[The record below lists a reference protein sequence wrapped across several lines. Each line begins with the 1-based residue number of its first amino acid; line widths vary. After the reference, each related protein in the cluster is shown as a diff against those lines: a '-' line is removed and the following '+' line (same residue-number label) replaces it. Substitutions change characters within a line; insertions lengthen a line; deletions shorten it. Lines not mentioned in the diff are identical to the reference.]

1 MTRDLQTIRSELL
14 AIRFRKGEH
23 EAFSEL
29 VSLWE
34 DKLFYFL
41 RRFTGNEQDAWDL
54 LQQTWVKV
62 LGGLGKLN
70 DTSTLTPWLYRVAR
84 NTAID
89 HIRRQGNG
97 FLPEEAAEG
106 AEPLDN
112 GNYDLRLE
120 NAELVHRGLAELS
133 LAHREVLTLFFLEG
147 FTIEE
152 IAGILEQKPGT
163 VKSRMHYAKKAMK
176 LFLEREEGDD
186 G

>member
-14 AIRFRKGEH
+14 VIRFRKGER
-23 EAFSEL
+23 EAFGEL

-34 DKLFYFL
+34 KRLFYFL
-41 RRFTGNEQDAWDL
+41 RGFTASEQDTWDL
-54 LQQTWVKV
+54 LQQTWIKV
-62 LGGLGKLN
+62 LGGLGKLG
-70 DTSTLTPWLYRVAR
+70 DTATFTAWLYRVAR
-84 NTAID
+84 HTAID
-89 HIRRQGNG
+89 HVRRQGNS
-97 FLPEEAAEG
+97 FLPLEDENG
-106 AEPLDN
+106 NEPVDN
-112 GNYDLRLE
+112 GNEDIRLE

-152 IAGILEQKPGT
+152 TAGILDQKPGT

-176 LFLEREEGDD
+176 KFLEREGGSD

>member
-14 AIRFRKGEH
+14 AIRFRKGEG
-23 EAFSEL
+23 EAFTEL

-34 DKLFYFL
+34 NKLFYFL

-62 LGGLGKLN
+62 LGGLGSLDN
-70 DTSTLTPWLYRVAR
+70 TATLTPWLYRVAR

-89 HIRRQGNG
+89 HLRRQGNSSS
-97 FLPEEAAEG
+97 FLPEEAADG
-106 AEPLDN
+106 IEPVDCN
-112 GNYDLRLE
+112 NDDIRLE

-147 FTIEE
+147 FSIEE
-152 IAGILEQKPGT
+152 IAGILDQRPGT

-176 LFLEREEGDD
+176 TILEREG
-186 G
+186 GR